1 MTKPSATP
9 SSMQVSKIIKAPRHA
24 VYQACLDPDA
34 LEKWRVPDTMKGQ
47 MHVFEA
53 REGGRYR
60 MSLIYQDPAHSP
72 GGKSSED
79 TDTFEGRFIELVL
92 DQKIVEI
99 VAFESPD
106 PKFAG
111 EMKITTSLRDT
122 EEGTE
127 ITLLFQ
133 DLPAG
138 VRLEDNETGTRQS
151 LRKLAAL
158 LE

>member
-1 MTKPSATP
+1 MTKPSARP
-9 SSMQVSKIIKAPRHA
+9 ASMQVSKIIKAPRHA

-34 LEKWRVPDTMKGQ
+34 LEKWRVPDTMKGR

-60 MSLIYQDPAHSP
+60 MSLIYQDPAHSL

-92 DQKIVEI
+92 NQKIVEI
-99 VAFESPD
+99 VAFESRD

-133 DLPAG
+133 DVPAG